1 MLCLLWKR
9 ERDVLWGE
17 KIENVIDFT
26 SCFFILGGASFLYLL
41 NYIINTLLRTLA
53 KDLSKIQLI
62 LFISNRHTPK
72 SLPKSIM
79 SQQLS
84 SNSSLLWQLDLCYIL
99 GFNFF
104 SMKVDCLRTLRLVIS
119 GNCKIITRK
128 CEIKD
133 NGDC

>member
-72 SLPKSIM
+72 SLSKSIM

-104 SMKVDCLRTLRLVIS
+104 FP
-119 GNCKIITRK
+119 
-128 CEIKD
+128 
-133 NGDC
+133 